1 MGIVMVKL
9 LKTILAI
16 SCCVPLIAL
25 AHLPA
30 SQNQQNSIA
39 PMLQKATP
47 AVVNIFVE
55 EEKLTR
61 LDQLIQT
68 KDTQT
73 KVPVKSYAVGSGV
86 IFDAA
91 KGLIVTNAHVV
102 KQAKLIIITL
112 KDGQRYH
119 AKLIAKDP
127 GFDIAVLHIQAKNL
141 TALPFADSDQVHVG
155 DFVTAIGSSYGLPQT
170 VTSGVVSAV
179 NRSHPQIEGYQSF
192 IQTDAPI
199 NPGNSGGALI
209 NMSGQL
215 IGINTALVGPTDSN
229 IGIGFAIP
237 SNMVKSVIN
246 QLVKYGTVKRGA
258 LGVIAQKITPELT
271 DALHLPVNQTG
282 ALISQVLPNTP
293 AATAGLKPEDIIT
306 AVDQHPIHSAVQLR
320 NVLGLIRPD
329 TTINLTFL
337 RDHKTQTVSLTVADP
352 KKLQTPSVSYFGGM
366 RLQDFNELEADG
378 SQLHGVLITDISDA
392 SQGALAGLTLG
403 DVITAVNKNPVTSV
417 KTLQAACADQT
428 KPLLLTVVRGNEN
441 LFVVLQK

>member
-1 MGIVMVKL
+1 MKKL
-9 LKTILAI
+9 LKIMLTAVCFI
-16 SCCVPLIAL
+16 PLIAL

-30 SQNQQNSIA
+30 SQNPITSIA

-47 AVVNIFVE
+47 AVVNVFVE

-68 KDTQT
+68 KDTET

-127 GFDIAVLHIQAKNL
+127 GFDIAVLAVQAKNL

-170 VTSGVVSAV
+170 VTSGVVSAI
-179 NRSHPQIEGYQSF
+179 NRAHPQIEGYQNF

-209 NMSGQL
+209 NMAGQL
-215 IGINTALVGPTDSN
+215 IGINTALVGPTDGN

-237 SNMVKSVIN
+237 SNMVKSVID
-246 QLVKYGTVKRGA
+246 QLLKYGKVKRGA
-258 LGVIAQKITPELT
+258 LGVIAQKITPELA
-271 DALHLPVNQTG
+271 DAFNLSANQTG
-282 ALISQVLPNTP
+282 ALISEVLPNTP
-293 AATAGLKPEDIIT
+293 AAIAGLKPEDIIT
-306 AVDQHPIHSAVQLR
+306 AVNQHAIHSAVQLR

-329 TTINLTFL
+329 TTVNITFL
-337 RDHKTQTVSLTVADP
+337 RDHATKTVSLAVADP
-352 KKLQTPSVSYFGGM
+352 KKLQTSSVPYFGGM
-366 RLQDFNELEADG
+366 RLQDFNELESDG
-378 SQLHGVLITDISDA
+378 SELHGVLVTDISDA

-403 DVITAVNKNPVTSV
+403 DVITAVNKKPVTSV
-417 KTLQAACADQT
+417 KTLQAAAANQT
-428 KPLLLTVVRGNEN
+428 KPLLLTIVHGKEN
-441 LFVVLQK
+441 MFLVLEK